1 VKKKET
7 HSFTRRHQIFYK
19 KKRKTD
25 IKKEKEGGKKKKT
38 EQIGL
43 DWIQNKTKKTFKFSK
58 AAQFHCNA
66 KYLRIDLYYG
76 ISDG

>member
-25 IKKEKEGGKKKKT
+25 IKKRKGEGRKNRT
-38 EQIGL
+38 DRIGL
-43 DWIQNKTKKTFKFSK
+43 DTK
-58 AAQFHCNA
+58 Q
-66 KYLRIDLYYG
+66 D
-76 ISDG
+76 

>member
-1 VKKKET
+1 MMFYRVECFVST
-7 HSFTRRHQIFYK
+7 TRRK
-19 KKRKTD
+19 KM
-25 IKKEKEGGKKKKT
+25 KKKT

>member
-1 VKKKET
+1 MKKKET

-19 KKRKTD
+19 KKEKNRYKERKGRG
-25 IKKEKEGGKKKKT
+25 KEEKT

>member
-1 VKKKET
+1 MKKKET

-25 IKKEKEGGKKKKT
+25 IKKEKEGRGKEEKT

-58 AAQFHCNA
+58 AAQFSLQC
-66 KYLRIDLYYG
+66 
-76 ISDG
+76 